1 MIERE
6 REQQGEMDWSTDAF
20 SKTTESQPPRDKGDA
35 LCILYIKNK
44 AYRLSLYL
52 TMVLVVLG

>member
-1 MIERE
+1 
-6 REQQGEMDWSTDAF
+6 MDWSTDAF
-20 SKTTESQPPRDKGDA
+20 SKTTESQPPRDKRDA